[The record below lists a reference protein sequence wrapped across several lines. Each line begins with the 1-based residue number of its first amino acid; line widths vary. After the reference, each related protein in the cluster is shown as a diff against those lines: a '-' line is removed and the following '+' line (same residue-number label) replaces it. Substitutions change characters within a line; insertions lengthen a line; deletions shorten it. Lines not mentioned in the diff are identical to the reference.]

1 MPPLTRKIHR
11 IRLIKTLKALQLKC
25 FFVSCSTVMNQNKP
39 LKIYR
44 SSAGSGKTYTLVKE
58 YISILLNSKDPLLF
72 KRILAITFTNKAANE
87 MKERVLETL
96 KKLAS
101 GESTDLLDDYLKTAP
116 LSPEKLTQRS
126 HTIFQ
131 HIIHHYGEF
140 NVLTIDKFVHR
151 IIRSFTRE
159 LDLAMNFELESDVNL
174 FITRSIDLLLE
185 EVGNDK
191 DLTKYL
197 IQFSEQLIVNSE
209 KGSVEK
215 ELKNLSQILMK
226 DDGKSALEE
235 LNEYDLPYFI
245 TIQNKIKNKIKS
257 LREEI
262 KNLSLNTINLIE
274 QQGISIFDLAG
285 GKNGFGKYYTTFAN
299 NLNADLI
306 ITPAALNKLQDDV
319 WYAKSAKPHI
329 KNAIDSIHTELIQ
342 NTTQLI
348 QLFNDYKTQSL
359 FNKNFIGFSLLN
371 SLHGVLKDIK
381 EESNIVFLN
390 DFNEI
395 ISKVILNEPAPFI
408 YEKIGNRY
416 RYFLIDEFQDTS
428 KLQWTNLIP
437 LVYDSLS
444 NDNKNLIVGDAKQA
458 IYRWRGGDVK
468 QFIDL
473 PSVSG
478 DFIEIN
484 HINRT
489 FEHAGL
495 LANLSNNYRSYK
507 NIVHFNN
514 WLFKNYAD
522 LSESTN
528 IKAIYK
534 GIEQDSIK
542 EKEGLVSYKIL
553 KGGKEEIQPEKIAL
567 TVEYINEC
575 IEDGFSYGDIAIL
588 VKTNKNGKLI
598 ADHLNELNLPIVS
611 SDSIVLS
618 SSEEV
623 EFIISFLKASVNQF
637 NEQAIL
643 KSLQFLKKDEHLSVV
658 HEQWRVPS
666 EKNNIYTKNI
676 NFEGYIKSNYPNYS
690 FSYFDGLNLYD
701 KTIYLLEIFEINRFD
716 AYIDQLLNTIQ
727 GYLKRNTSIVQNF
740 IQFYEDNKDKIAV
753 NSGGNNNA
761 IQISTIHK
769 SKGLQYPVV
778 IVPFADWINKN
789 NQFTNYT
796 WFDTNKIVD
805 YKIPKYIAP
814 INKKTLEHYKLE
826 NILKKEEE
834 DITLDNLNLFYVAY
848 TRPEKR
854 MYIIS
859 SVGKRIGSNVY
870 DQINKLVINHEKFD
884 KENNLLLFGERHKEE
899 TTKKESSKDNF
910 IEGPSIKTWKDNLG
924 LSLDRNALELELTEL
939 DEREYGNAVHYI
951 WAQINSE
958 KDILNAIDTAIV
970 NGVLPKEL
978 KKTVLKDIKACFQ
991 LPELQ
996 QWYNIPNAEVL
1007 NESAIVSETGQ
1018 SYRPDKI
1025 ILTPDKQAIVI
1036 DYKTGKQ
1043 RKSHQKQI
1051 REYGQLLREL
1061 GFSTSLNLLYMRET
1075 EVVVC

>member
-1 MPPLTRKIHR
+1 M
-11 IRLIKTLKALQLKC
+11 
-25 FFVSCSTVMNQNKP
+25 SQNKP
-39 LKIYR
+39 LKIFR

-96 KKLAS
+96 KKLS
-101 GESTDLLDDYLKTAP
+101 TGESTDLLDDYLKIVP

-235 LNEYDLPYFI
+235 LNEYDLPHFI
-245 TIQNKIKNKIKS
+245 TIQEEIKNKIKS
-257 LREEI
+257 LNEEI
-262 KNLSLNTINLIE
+262 KSLCLTTTNLIE
-274 QQGISIFDLAG
+274 QQGISIFDLSG
-285 GKNGFGKYYTTFAN
+285 GKNGFGKYYTLFVN
-299 NLNADLI
+299 NLNADLAF
-306 ITPAALNKLQDDV
+306 TPAVLKKLYDDV

-329 KNAIDSIHTELIQ
+329 KNAIDTIHTELVQ
-342 NTTQLI
+342 NTTQI
-348 QLFNDYKTQSL
+348 VKLFNEYKTQSL

-371 SLHGVLKDIK
+371 SLHSVLKNIK

-395 ISKVILNEPAPFI
+395 ISKVIINEPAPFI

-444 NDNKNLIVGDAKQA
+444 SGNKNLIVGDAKQA

-473 PSVSG
+473 PSVDG
-478 DFIEIN
+478 DFVEIN
-484 HINRT
+484 NINRT

-514 WLFKNYAD
+514 WLFKNYAS
-522 LSESTN
+522 LSESEN
-528 IKAIYK
+528 IKAIYE
-534 GIEQDSIK
+534 GIEQDIIK
-542 EKEGLVSYKIL
+542 KEDGLVSYKIL
-553 KGGKEEIQPEKIAL
+553 EGGKEEIQPEKIAL
-567 TVEYINEC
+567 TVDYINEC
-575 IEDGFSYGDIAIL
+575 IEDGFNYGDIAIL
-588 VKTNKNGKLI
+588 VKTNRDGKLI
-598 ADHLNELNLPIVS
+598 ADHLNELNIPIVS

-623 EFIISFLKASVNQF
+623 EFIISFLKSSINLF

-643 KSLQFLKKDEHLSVV
+643 KSLQFLKKDEHLSIV

-666 EKNNIYTKNI
+666 EKNQTYTQNIDFNG
-676 NFEGYIKSNYPNYS
+676 FIKSNYPKYS

-701 KTIYLLEIFEINRFD
+701 KIIYLLETFEINRFD
-716 AYIDQLLNTIQ
+716 AYIDQLLNTTQ
-727 GYLKRNTSIVQNF
+727 GYLKRNNSITQDF

-753 NSGGNNNA
+753 NSGGNNHA
-761 IQISTIHK
+761 VQISTIHK

-778 IVPFADWINKN
+778 IIPFADWLNKN

-796 WFDTNKIVD
+796 WIDTNKIVD
-805 YKIPKYIAP
+805 YEIPKYIAP

-826 NILKKEEE
+826 NVLKKEEE
-834 DITLDNLNLFYVAY
+834 DITLDNINLFYVAY

-859 SVGKRIGSNVY
+859 SKGSRASNNVY
-870 DQINKLVINHEKFD
+870 DQLNQLIINHEKFD
-884 KENNLLLFGERHKEE
+884 NETNSLTFGERQKEATSE
-899 TTKKESSKDNF
+899 EISSSDDFVK
-910 IEGPSIKTWKDNLG
+910 GPSVKTWKNNLG

-958 KDILNAIDTAIV
+958 ENIHDAIDTAIT
-970 NGVLPKEL
+970 NGILPKEL
-978 KKTVLKDIKACFQ
+978 KATVLKDIQACFK
-991 LPELQ
+991 LPEVQ
-996 QWYNIPNAEVL
+996 RWYNIPNAEVL
-1007 NESAIVSETGQ
+1007 NESAIVAETGQ

-1025 ILTPDKQAIVI
+1025 ILTPNKEAIVI
-1036 DYKTGKQ
+1036 DYKTGQQ

-1051 REYGQLLREL
+1051 REYGQLLKEL
-1061 GFSTSLNLLYMRET
+1061 GYTPSLNLLYMKEN